1 MGGNV
6 AGLQIP
12 AVCRQISSQ
21 LRCFVVVVV
30 EHRSPPSRGGG
41 FVQTFCCCCCPSPN
55 DFVKT
60 AVIAVSIILIDRR
73 LSPTSLRDTLSVVP
87 FLFHVFF
94 LFFSFFLLLNLADCR
109 NSKEKHTSA
118 MKKQCA
124 STVIGCSASGFS

>member
-1 MGGNV
+1 MRSEEKEAVGGNV

-21 LRCFVVVVV
+21 LRCFAVVVV
-30 EHRSPPSRGGG
+30 EHRFPPSRGGD
-41 FVQTFCCCCCPSPN
+41 FVQTCCCCCCPSPS

-87 FLFHVFF
+87 FLFHVVVVVF
-94 LFFSFFLLLNLADCR
+94 LSSVESC
-109 NSKEKHTSA
+109 
-118 MKKQCA
+118 
-124 STVIGCSASGFS
+124 